1 MRVNKN
7 NQFINCQQ
15 NTVASGDW
23 RLRTEIIHYAEQS
36 RILRQS
42 QWLCNNHFN
51 HHSHQ
56 ADQHDAHRFPRS
68 AAIRSSFFL
77 FVREQNKKKNC
88 YTNKKCIWNL
98 IARLESNQRPTI
110 MAPCP
115 SDTFPR
121 EEIIDSND
129 ALRVFEVCRSTAEL
143 RATKNDMR
151 IAQFKNR
158 SLGLRRAVTRVFF
171 FIPTDDSSGTCGS
184 DFLSF

>member
-77 FVREQNKKKNC
+77 FVREQNKKK
-88 YTNKKCIWNL
+88 KLLHKQKMH
-98 IARLESNQRPTI
+98 LEFDRTVGVEPTSYNYG
-110 MAPCP
+110 AV
-115 SDTFPR
+115 S
-121 EEIIDSND
+121 
-129 ALRVFEVCRSTAEL
+129 LRHFS
-143 RATKNDMR
+143 
-151 IAQFKNR
+151 
-158 SLGLRRAVTRVFF
+158 
-171 FIPTDDSSGTCGS
+171 P
-184 DFLSF
+184 

>member
-1 MRVNKN
+1 VAIGDCAPRSSITPNKVEYCDKVNGCATTISIITAIKQISMTLIVSPAVRQFDLVSSCSFVNK
-7 NQFINCQQ
+7 
-15 NTVASGDW
+15 T
-23 RLRTEIIHYAEQS
+23 
-36 RILRQS
+36 
-42 QWLCNNHFN
+42 
-51 HHSHQ
+51 
-56 ADQHDAHRFPRS
+56 
-68 AAIRSSFFL
+68 
-77 FVREQNKKKNC
+77 KKKNC